1 MTQLDPERY
10 YAQIAASTADLA
22 ALVDG
27 ADLTTPIPSCP
38 EWTLRQLA
46 THVGRAQ
53 RWAATIVS
61 TRSAEFIPFRSVP
74 DGRLPDDPAAHAAWL
89 AAGAQ
94 QLSTAVREA
103 GQDRV
108 WANGDLAPA
117 PYWARRMC
125 HETVVHAAD
134 ALLAAG
140 RPVSIDADV
149 AADGIDEWLTVLTVP
164 DGPEGTEP
172 DPRAAALPAGRSLHV
187 HATDE
192 GLAGAGEWLL
202 RHEPDGVRVDRA
214 HGKGDVAATGPA
226 DRLLLMLLRRVPADD
241 PALTVYGDA
250 SVLAGWLAG
259 TAF

>member
-1 MTQLDPERY
+1 MTQLDSERY
-10 YAQIAASTADLA
+10 YAQIAASTAAIA
-22 ALVDG
+22 AVVDG
-27 ADLTTPIPSCP
+27 ADLTTPVPTCP

-89 AAGAQ
+89 AAGAE
-94 QLSTAVREA
+94 QLSAAVREA

-108 WANGDLAPA
+108 WANGGLAPA

-164 DGPEGTEP
+164 EGTGP

-187 HATDE
+187 PAPAA

-202 RHEPDGVRVDRA
+202 SHEPDGVRVDRA
-214 HGKGDVAATGPA
+214 HGKGDVAVTGPA
-226 DRLLLMLLRRVPADD
+226 DRLLLVLLRRAAADD

-250 SVLAGWLAG
+250 SVLAGGLTA

>member
-1 MTQLDPERY
+1 MTQLDSERY
-10 YAQIAASTADLA
+10 YAQISSSTADIA

-74 DGRLPDDPAAHAAWL
+74 DGRLPDDPATHAAWL

-94 QLSTAVREA
+94 QLSAAVREA

-108 WANGDLAPA
+108 WTLAGLAPA
-117 PYWARRMC
+117 PFWARRMC
-125 HETVVHAAD
+125 HETVIHAAD

-140 RPVSIDADV
+140 RPVSVEADV

-164 DGPEGTEP
+164 AGTEP
-172 DPRAAALPAGRSLHV
+172 DQRAAALPAGRSLHV
-187 HATDE
+187 HATDD
-192 GLAGAGEWLL
+192 GLAGAGEWLV
-202 RHEPDGVRVDRA
+202 RHEPDGVQVERA
-214 HGKGDVAATGPA
+214 HGQGDVAATGPA
-226 DRLLLMLLRRVPADD
+226 GRLLLMLMRRVPADD
-241 PALTVYGDA
+241 PALTVHGDA
-250 SVLAGWLAG
+250 AVLAGWLGA